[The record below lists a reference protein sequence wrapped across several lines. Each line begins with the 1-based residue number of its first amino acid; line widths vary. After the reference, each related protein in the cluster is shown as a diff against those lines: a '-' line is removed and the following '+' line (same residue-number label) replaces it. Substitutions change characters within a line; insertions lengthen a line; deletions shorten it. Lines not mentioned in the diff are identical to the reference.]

1 MSYLHFRNAAI
12 RMAHARRPAND
23 AINDTID
30 RAEQAQRRA
39 QWRDAADAFYT
50 AAFLSE
56 DNPDIMMLFICK
68 GDACLVRAELAEP
81 QFAVKPFMGEGI

>member
-12 RMAHARRPAND
+12 RMARAQRPAND
-23 AINDTID
+23 AINDSID
-30 RAEQAQRRA
+30 RAERAQRRS

-56 DNPDIMMLFICK
+56 GDPDIMMLFICK
-68 GDACLVRAELAEP
+68 GDACLVKAELAEP
-81 QFAVKPFMGEGI
+81 QSTVRPFIGEGI